1 MQEQSLKEK
10 TSKGLLWGG
19 IGNGIQQILNL
30 IFGIFLARLL
40 SPADYGMVGMLTIFS
55 ALANTFQESG
65 FIVALANKKNISHE
79 DYNAVF
85 WFNVLVGVS
94 FYVVFYFCAPFI
106 AAYYRQPELI
116 PLSRYIF
123 LGFVI
128 SSFSTAQSAYL
139 FKNMMVKQKAI
150 SQFPALTIS
159 GAAGIIM
166 AYNGMSY
173 WGIATQNII
182 YISIINI
189 CFWYFSPWRPSLN
202 INFKPIK
209 KMFGFSSRILAT
221 NLLIQINNNIFPIIL
236 GRLFLAKDVGLYTQ
250 SNKWTY
256 MGSSLTSGMISSVAQ
271 PILTEVSVDK
281 KRQEMVF
288 RKIFRFTSY
297 ISFPLMFGLALIA
310 HEFIKITITEKWLPC
325 VPILQI
331 LCIWGAFTPIS
342 TLYSNLIISK
352 GRSDIYMWNTLFII
366 ILQIAVLLITYKAGI
381 ITMVFCCTIVN
392 IMWLSV
398 WQYFTKKAI
407 GMRFIDAIK
416 DMSPYIITSLA
427 TMVIT
432 YFITIQ
438 IENDIFR
445 LILKILIAAFIY
457 ITTLWLADSK
467 IQQEVIRN
475 IYGILNKRFT
485 KQV

>member
-182 YISIINI
+182 YISVINL

-250 SNKWTY
+250 SNKWT
-256 MGSSLTSGMISSVAQ
+256 
-271 PILTEVSVDK
+271 
-281 KRQEMVF
+281 
-288 RKIFRFTSY
+288 
-297 ISFPLMFGLALIA
+297 
-310 HEFIKITITEKWLPC
+310 
-325 VPILQI
+325 
-331 LCIWGAFTPIS
+331 
-342 TLYSNLIISK
+342 
-352 GRSDIYMWNTLFII
+352 
-366 ILQIAVLLITYKAGI
+366 
-381 ITMVFCCTIVN
+381 
-392 IMWLSV
+392 
-398 WQYFTKKAI
+398 
-407 GMRFIDAIK
+407 
-416 DMSPYIITSLA
+416 
-427 TMVIT
+427 
-432 YFITIQ
+432 
-438 IENDIFR
+438 
-445 LILKILIAAFIY
+445 
-457 ITTLWLADSK
+457 
-467 IQQEVIRN
+467 
-475 IYGILNKRFT
+475 
-485 KQV
+485 

>member
-1 MQEQSLKEK
+1 
-10 TSKGLLWGG
+10 
-19 IGNGIQQILNL
+19 
-30 IFGIFLARLL
+30 
-40 SPADYGMVGMLTIFS
+40 
-55 ALANTFQESG
+55 
-65 FIVALANKKNISHE
+65 
-79 DYNAVF
+79 
-85 WFNVLVGVS
+85 
-94 FYVVFYFCAPFI
+94 
-106 AAYYRQPELI
+106 
-116 PLSRYIF
+116 
-123 LGFVI
+123 
-128 SSFSTAQSAYL
+128 
-139 FKNMMVKQKAI
+139 
-150 SQFPALTIS
+150 
-159 GAAGIIM
+159 
-166 AYNGMSY
+166 
-173 WGIATQNII
+173 
-182 YISIINI
+182 
-189 CFWYFSPWRPSLN
+189 
-202 INFKPIK
+202 
-209 KMFGFSSRILAT
+209 MFGFSSRILAT

-256 MGSSLTSGMISSVAQ
+256 MGSSLTSGMINSVAQ
-271 PILTEVSVDK
+271 PILAEVSVDK

-457 ITTLWLADSK
+457 ITTLWLAGSK

-475 IYGILNKRFT
+475 ICGILNKRFT